1 MEKKKQINAH
11 LVMLIF
17 IALALGIGFLQPFHA
32 IGASLGPGW
41 ADLLNGG
48 IAFALLIIGAVV
60 VMTMRLLSRNN
71 AKP

>member
-1 MEKKKQINAH
+1 MEKKKQSSAQ

-17 IALALGIGFLQPFHA
+17 IALALGIGFLQPFSS

-48 IAFALLIIGAVV
+48 IAFALLIVGAVV
-60 VMTMRLLSRNN
+60 VMTMRLLDRTN